1 MNLTIC
7 QLLIFVTYVT
17 YITYRFGVLPSIS
30 ESHYKLNEFR
40 QGYFF
45 TIFCWA
51 LATTMVLQ
59 SDQSSP
65 LYFFSGMGLA
75 FVGVATH
82 FKWNGAHTN
91 IVHYLG
97 AFVGIVSALA
107 ALYFES
113 NMWHP
118 ATLFALLTAIIVLF
132 KIKNATFWIEIVAFL
147 IIITGLFIR

>member
-30 ESHYKLNEFR
+30 ESFYKLNEFR
-40 QGYFF
+40 KGHFF
-45 TIFCWA
+45 TFFCFA
-51 LATTMVLQ
+51 LSTTMVLE
-59 SDQSSP
+59 SYKSSP
-65 LYFFSGMGLA
+65 LYFFSGVGLA
-75 FVGVATH
+75 FVGVATR
-82 FKWNGAHTN
+82 FKWSGAHTN

-113 NMWHP
+113 GMWIP
-118 ATLFALLTAIIVLF
+118 ATLFAFITALIVLF

-147 IIITGLFIR
+147 LIITGLFLR